1 MLNTR
6 ESGSDMELL
15 DIKCA
20 LAALDVELKLCRL
33 GYLLRKYSPDQ
44 PRAPAG
50 SAEGGQWTSGSGG
63 GGGGQGTEGDSGSEA
78 NFESPDP
85 GSLAEGRSASEGDND
100 LPYVSQERP
109 ATAQERNAIIKEVAK
124 VPSSELRR
132 VFESAPWLYAHEA
145 EIRAYQDPPKTLE
158 ELQQDANERR
168 LGYDIHHLVEQTPA
182 AQEGYPR
189 SMIDAPENLVRIP
202 RLKHWELN
210 GWYQTPVEDY
220 DRLTP
225 REYLRGRTWDE
236 KVKAG
241 IRGLIER
248 GLLK

>member
-1 MLNTR
+1 MLDTR
-6 ESGSDMELL
+6 DGSFDWELQQMRC
-15 DIKCA
+15 D
-20 LAALDVELKLCRL
+20 LAALNVELKLCKL
-33 GYLLRKYSPDQ
+33 AHLLRKYTADQ

-50 SAEGGQWTSGSGG
+50 SPEGGQWTSGRGG
-63 GGGGQGTEGDSGSEA
+63 VAREADQAGEDGSGSQSDST
-78 NFESPDP
+78 ESS
-85 GSLAEGRSASEGDND
+85 SLDEGRSASEGNDD
-100 LPYVSQERP
+100 LPYVPNERP

-132 VFESAPWLYAHEA
+132 VFESAPWLYSHEA
-145 EIRAYQDPPKTLE
+145 EIRAYQDPPKSLE
-158 ELQQDANERR
+158 ELQQDASERKP
-168 LGYDIHHLVEQTPA
+168 GYDIHHLVEQTPA

-241 IRGLIER
+241 IRGLMER